1 MEFMM
6 AFGWASIM
14 LCIGVLLR
22 GKVPFLR
29 NMLVPAGVIAG
40 ILGVVF
46 MNVMPVVGISV
57 GATSGMFTDI
67 VNNLFTVS
75 FISISLTSTPKD
87 EGSSTKNVVKG
98 AVSLGIIWC
107 LLYAL
112 TPLIGCLVVFL
123 CGKSFGMDSI
133 YGMLVQ
139 FAFCQGPGQS
149 AAYGAI
155 FEKFGWE
162 NSAMVAMSFAS
173 IGFVAAFFVG
183 IPMAKLGIKKGLAKH
198 CGKLDDAI
206 LKGYLRKDEQTEY
219 MIKDTTCNSNI
230 ETLAFHFALIGL
242 CYVLAVA
249 ISKVLALLPGFLGQS
264 TSAMMFMNGMYAA
277 YIVKWIMKK
286 MHIDFL
292 QENVLQSKITGWT
305 ADYLVVCAFMAISV
319 DIISKWLVPIILVCI
334 VITIVTFVV
343 CFYFGQRIGGKNDFE
358 RTLGIYG
365 ACTGTVPSGIALV
378 RIVDPNFQTTT
389 SVELGACNLVMLA
402 CTPVYLIILALAS
415 GTIGMPIS
423 IGALA
428 ACVVVYLVILKLTK
442 SWRKKSYSWK

>member
-40 ILGVVF
+40 IFGVVF
-46 MNVMPVVGISV
+46 MNIMPVVGISV
-57 GATSGMFTDI
+57 GTTSGMFTDI

-112 TPLIGCLVVFL
+112 TPLIGCLVIFL

-219 MIKDTTCNSNI
+219 MVKDTTCNSNI

-249 ISKVLALLPGFLGQS
+249 ISKILALLPGFLGQS

-402 CTPVYLIILALAS
+402 CTPVYLVILAFAS
-415 GTIGMPIS
+415 GTIGMSVS

-442 SWRKKSYSWK
+442 SWGRKSYSWK

>member
-442 SWRKKSYSWK
+442 SWGKKSYSWK